1 MGLRIHCQ
9 FVPMAFTVQVVIQ
22 DSSVRLYSD
31 TAKTLGDIYR
41 NAISRDTADSGG
53 WDQFVEVEREDSR
66 KKYTVLPWTRNDR
79 TGTDTKEVIP

>member
-31 TAKTLGDIYR
+31 TAKTLGDI
-41 NAISRDTADSGG
+41 IPQRDLA
-53 WDQFVEVEREDSR
+53 RHR
-66 KKYTVLPWTRNDR
+66 
-79 TGTDTKEVIP
+79 